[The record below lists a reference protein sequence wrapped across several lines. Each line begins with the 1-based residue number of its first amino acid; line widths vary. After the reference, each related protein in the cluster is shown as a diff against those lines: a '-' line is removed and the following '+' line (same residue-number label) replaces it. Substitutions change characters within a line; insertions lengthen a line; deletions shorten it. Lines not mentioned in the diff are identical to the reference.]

1 MSRAKY
7 YADTSSELRR
17 EKSLKAYK
25 ELEREIEKCLLQK
38 STYELREI
46 ADNISP
52 GLGQVDVIDDMAQA
66 AFKKSRNC
74 ST

>member
-1 MSRAKY
+1 MSRAEY
-7 YADTSSELRR
+7 YAYRR
-17 EKSLKAYK
+17 NENYRPKSIEAYK
-25 ELEREIEKCLLQK
+25 ELKREIEKCPLQK

-46 ADNISP
+46 ANNISP

-66 AFKKSRNC
+66 AFNKSRNC